1 MLLRVRRNPAP
12 LTINEP
18 IRDTKGKKRAAPEPT
33 DDVFEGPS
41 TKRPK
46 ISAYSLRSTS
56 TSQHQSEM
64 PRKPRLVC
72 LYYQEYRY

>member
-1 MLLRVRRNPAP
+1 MLLRPRRNPTA

-46 ISAYSLRSTS
+46 YSLRSTS

-64 PRKPRLVC
+64 PRKSRLVRSH
-72 LYYQEYRY
+72 YQEYRY